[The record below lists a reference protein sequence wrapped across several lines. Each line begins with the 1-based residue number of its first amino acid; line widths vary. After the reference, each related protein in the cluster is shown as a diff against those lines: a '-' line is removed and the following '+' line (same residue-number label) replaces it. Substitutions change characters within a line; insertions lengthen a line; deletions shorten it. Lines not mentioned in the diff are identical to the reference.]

1 MGCWLPI
8 LQPQHHKGFYMI
20 LKTTVPLWLTVGIT
34 CSPSVP
40 LCNAQYIFKMLAMV
54 NQVFMTQV
62 QHSLCKL
69 LPILQ
74 SAAYEYMCVCV
85 CVCVCVLVIE
95 NWFFSLTTYY
105 NHQKLPNHNQ
115 YPQQLHSNDSGLG
128 WSRSTGVLKGSQVI
142 LTYSQH

>member
-1 MGCWLPI
+1 
-8 LQPQHHKGFYMI
+8 MI

-34 CSPSVP
+34 CSPLVL
-40 LCNAQYIFKMLAMV
+40 LCNTQYTFKMLAMV

-74 SAAYEYMCVCV
+74 SAAYKYM
-85 CVCVCVLVIE
+85 CVCVLVIE

-115 YPQQLHSNDSGLG
+115 YSQQLHSNDSGLG
-128 WSRSTGVLKGSQVI
+128 WSLSTGVFKGSQVI